1 MGAAHRRAPT
11 LPPGPRRLWPDHV
24 RRLRSRISPDRQ
36 MDAGIHRGGIR
47 QGRGEEDVHPRPRC
61 PVGRAGSNREATRR
75 IRARRRTPTNRRSR
89 NDCAVRVPG
98 RGRLPSSRHGFS
110 DCVRVSAP
118 GIQFGFWI
126 SGHRT
131 LVPPRPRLALAGP
144 VSGQS
149 ARGDSTR
156 VPLSTRGASG
166 CPICRVEAD
175 HAGLRATNYIRWR
188 RFRREG
194 RRHMPSP
201 RKTRSLTV
209 AHGEI
214 DASDKTTSLLLPN
227 RDHGPWL
234 PFERFA
240 ETMTTSRTKLGRHSH
255 QAEEVV
261 IYLVEG
267 EVDHMDGSGRR
278 EGLTP
283 GSVAVLTAHEEISHD
298 LEMLKG
304 KRARWLSVVVRLPW
318 HTEAPPTTIQIKTAG
333 DATEESD
340 GTVQK
345 PVVGPLAR
353 ADGSSGLEFTDIEFA
368 RQATAFFRSG
378 RDRRAVAY
386 VLDGSGM
393 IDDVPLKSGS
403 GALLENMSA
412 VAIGGAPGYRIVLAA
427 VPIPAQH
434 EDPPDAAPRRVK

>member
-1 MGAAHRRAPT
+1 
-11 LPPGPRRLWPDHV
+11 
-24 RRLRSRISPDRQ
+24 
-36 MDAGIHRGGIR
+36 
-47 QGRGEEDVHPRPRC
+47 
-61 PVGRAGSNREATRR
+61 
-75 IRARRRTPTNRRSR
+75 
-89 NDCAVRVPG
+89 
-98 RGRLPSSRHGFS
+98 
-110 DCVRVSAP
+110 
-118 GIQFGFWI
+118 
-126 SGHRT
+126 
-131 LVPPRPRLALAGP
+131 
-144 VSGQS
+144 
-149 ARGDSTR
+149 
-156 VPLSTRGASG
+156 
-166 CPICRVEAD
+166 
-175 HAGLRATNYIRWR
+175 
-188 RFRREG
+188 
-194 RRHMPSP
+194 MPSP

-267 EVDHMDGSGRR
+267 EVDHMDDSGRR

-368 RQATAFFRSG
+368 RQATAFFRIG

-412 VAIGGAPGYRIVLAA
+412 VAVGGAPGYRIVLAS

>member
-1 MGAAHRRAPT
+1 MTSSFFFFNDTATTEIYT
-11 LPPGPRRLWPDHV
+11 LSLHDALP
-24 RRLRSRISPDRQ
+24 IS
-36 MDAGIHRGGIR
+36 
-47 QGRGEEDVHPRPRC
+47 
-61 PVGRAGSNREATRR
+61 
-75 IRARRRTPTNRRSR
+75 
-89 NDCAVRVPG
+89 
-98 RGRLPSSRHGFS
+98 
-110 DCVRVSAP
+110 
-118 GIQFGFWI
+118 
-126 SGHRT
+126 
-131 LVPPRPRLALAGP
+131 
-144 VSGQS
+144 
-149 ARGDSTR
+149 
-156 VPLSTRGASG
+156 
-166 CPICRVEAD
+166 
-175 HAGLRATNYIRWR
+175 
-188 RFRREG
+188 
-194 RRHMPSP
+194 
-201 RKTRSLTV
+201 
-209 AHGEI
+209 
-214 DASDKTTSLLLPN
+214 
-227 RDHGPWL
+227 
-234 PFERFA
+234 
-240 ETMTTSRTKLGRHSH
+240 
-255 QAEEVV
+255 EEVV

-267 EVDHMDGSGRR
+267 EVDHMDDSGRR

-368 RQATAFFRSG
+368 RQATAFFRIG

-412 VAIGGAPGYRIVLAA
+412 VAIGGAPGYRIVLAS